1 MRIGFFLLFSL
12 ALHATALT
20 YPVFFPA
27 PQVTDLLPV
36 TVLGLDNAGG
46 GDGAGRGGDEG
57 SDRPQVHPKRVE
69 RIDRRVRTNSVN
81 KTEQRENHRNVA
93 SNFTAVSVTD
103 EGVTVASNQN
113 DRTQQQAG
121 SASFAG
127 GAEDTGHGTGGA
139 AGFAGGTGYGTGGIG
154 YGNGNGTGSDVTTA
168 RRVGVSYAYSPKP
181 EYPDSARKE
190 GHEGTVVIRVLVDAN
205 GRSKSLGV
213 DRSSGFQTLDKAAL
227 NTVRHWRFNAA
238 RHGDQHVESWVKIPI
253 VFRLADLKD

>member
-1 MRIGFFLLFSL
+1 MRIGVFLLLSL

-27 PQVTDLLPV
+27 PQVTELLPV
-36 TVLGLDNAGG
+36 TVLDLDNAGG
-46 GDGAGRGGDEG
+46 GDGAGRGEGEG
-57 SDRPQVHPKRVE
+57 SNKRQVRSKQAE
-69 RIDRRVRTNSVN
+69 RIERRVQTNGAG
-81 KTEQRENHRNVA
+81 KTAPRENHSNVA
-93 SNFTAVSVTD
+93 IDFTAVSITG
-103 EGVTVASNQN
+103 EGVVVAPNQN
-113 DRTQQQAG
+113 DGTGQQAG

-127 GAEDTGHGTGGA
+127 FAEDTGHGKGNA

-168 RRVGVSYAYSPKP
+168 RPVGVTYAYSPKP

-190 GHEGTVVIRVLVDAN
+190 GHEGTVVLRVLVDEK

-227 NTVRHWRFNAA
+227 NAVRDWRFNAA
-238 RHGDQHVESWVKIPI
+238 RHGDQPVESWVKIPI
-253 VFRLADLKD
+253 VFRLADFKD